1 MQSSKVIA
9 AGASVVL
16 ELLASAPVFAAN
28 DTVHIQTVVWA
39 SKENPVQ
46 KRAVAKF
53 GEVYAFAPLTI
64 VVTQGDHV
72 TLDIRNFEARGD
84 DGHTLTIPGY
94 GINVSL
100 PPLSSKSISF
110 TASKAGV
117 FPFFC
122 EFHKPWM
129 SGKLVVLPARAR

>member
-46 KRAVAKF
+46 KRAV
-53 GEVYAFAPLTI
+53 
-64 VVTQGDHV
+64 
-72 TLDIRNFEARGD
+72 
-84 DGHTLTIPGY
+84 
-94 GINVSL
+94 
-100 PPLSSKSISF
+100 
-110 TASKAGV
+110 
-117 FPFFC
+117 
-122 EFHKPWM
+122 
-129 SGKLVVLPARAR
+129 